1 MAAVPRSVLLPR
13 ADAGMTIVEVV
24 VAMMLFTIFSAIFL
38 MVSEFTTRYLGE
50 SEASLVGSQGLLID
64 HHRLQVAMD
73 GLSES
78 LAYPAVTQEKI
89 VTIMT
94 SPEQSCT
101 YDPVFEWAL
110 AGKRPELPPGYR
122 ICLKSTSLSESTI
135 GSLIQQDANAKP
147 GIYVLLAVPDEVT
160 ASARPVRRL
169 FCRPKPYC

>member
-1 MAAVPRSVLLPR
+1 MALVSRRVKSPR

-24 VAMMLFTIFSAIFL
+24 VSMMLFTIFSAIFL

-50 SEASLVGSQGLLID
+50 SEASLVGSQGLLVD

-78 LAYPAVTQEKI
+78 LSYPAVTREKI
-89 VTIMT
+89 VTVMT
-94 SPEQSCT
+94 NPEQSCT
-101 YDPVFEWAL
+101 YDPIFEWGL
-110 AGKRPELPPGYR
+110 TGKRPELPPGYK

-135 GSLIQQDANAKP
+135 DALVQQEASAKA